1 MWIRP
6 ATKPDGFQYY
16 EYVVVYVDDINHYS
30 HNTDKTMHGIQP
42 AYKLKKDSI
51 APPEM
56 YLGLQLEF
64 KMVNGVKFW
73 TIMSENYVKAAF
85 KNVDEKLAERG
96 HRFSKQVS
104 YSNNIEVHARI
115 G

>member
-64 KMVNGVKFW
+64 RMVNGVKCW
-73 TIMSENYVKAAF
+73 TIMSKNYVKAVF

-96 HRFSKQVS
+96 HRLTNKCPTPMTSGV
-104 YSNNIEVHARI
+104 YARI